1 MRKNKNSDENFTSLL
16 SAIERQAVAPDP
28 ELLKQLRERSAQE
41 FTTRASNLSAN
52 PPKSIRVAAMRSM
65 IMKSPWTRLA
75 AAAALV
81 IACVIGLS
89 LWRTTGSG
97 IALADV
103 LARVE
108 RVEKVKAY
116 GFKWTMKVSNDN
128 PNNPYNYEGHNT
140 DLISQEYGW
149 KHTYEERDPNG
160 GQRAFQETYFLPQKN
175 TRIEIIPGQ
184 KKYSRIEL
192 DDAYVQRQQ
201 KHDLE
206 SRDPLLYLRDILKYR
221 YESLGRSTIDGVEV
235 AGFRS
240 TDPNRLEGKWNPHF
254 EVKLWVDV
262 KTLLP
267 VRYEYDHFGQMGNK
281 KDHTR
286 LVIYDYQWDVPV
298 NAADFEPPVPDG
310 YTSWEIK
317 LPPNNEET
325 AIQGLKQCV
334 ELFGTYPERTTDI
347 YQRVKMVLS
356 GNRNGSL
363 PAGRLQEQTKGL
375 TEDEVKNK
383 LLIPIRGLERFTCRI
398 EWDGKDPA
406 YYGDRVTPKDPYRIL
421 MRWKVSDSEYRVIF
435 GDLHA
440 ETVSGKKLA
449 ELEAALP
456 KVEGGFE
463 SGVLH
468 PWRTYGNVTAQVVT
482 ELAGAT
488 VPENVIEG
496 KYCLFLDVAPGIAN
510 FWDAGLQSPGVA
522 FQKGKKYTL
531 SAFLKSK
538 KGPMQVYFKPELA
551 TDPWT
556 GYGEEMMTITEKWAE
571 YSVTTPVFEADVRPA
586 NLTFH
591 IGSAVGG
598 LWVDGVRLYE
608 GDYVPPPAEQ

>member
-1 MRKNKNSDENFTSLL
+1 MKATTQTEHLVAAFCAANKSSTCTSPEMDQRVLADVL
-16 SAIERQAVAPDP
+16 SAYKKPTTSKPAP
-28 ELLKQLRERSAQE
+28 AG
-41 FTTRASNLSAN
+41 TNLGR
-52 PPKSIRVAAMRSM
+52 I
-65 IMKSPWTRLA
+65 IMKSPLTKLA
-75 AAAALV
+75 VAAVVL
-81 IACVIGLS
+81 IACGIGLS
-89 LWRTTGSG
+89 LWKTTGSG

-108 RVEKVKAY
+108 KVKAY
-116 GFKWTMKVSNDN
+116 GFKLTVKVSNED
-128 PNNPYNYEGHNT
+128 PNKPYNYEGHST

-149 KHTYEERDPNG
+149 KDTYAEPDPNG
-160 GQRAFQETYFLPQKN
+160 GQGTFQETYFLPQKN
-175 TRIEIIPGQ
+175 TRIEIIPSQ

-192 DDAYVQRQQ
+192 DEVYVQRQQ
-201 KHDLE
+201 KRELGN
-206 SRDPLLYLRDILKYR
+206 RDPLSYLRNILKCK
-221 YESLGRSTIDGVEV
+221 YESLGRSTIAGIEV

-240 TDPNRLEGKWNPHF
+240 TDPNMSEGKWNPQF

-267 VRYEYDHFGQMGNK
+267 VRYEYEHFRQLGDNK

-286 LVIYDYQWDVPV
+286 LVIYDYRWDVPV
-298 NAADFEPPVPDG
+298 TAADFEPSVPEG

-317 LPPNNEET
+317 LPPNNEQT

-334 ELFGTYPERTTDI
+334 ELFGRYPERTTDI

-356 GNRNGSL
+356 GNRNAGL
-363 PAGRLQEQTKGL
+363 PAERLQEQTKGL
-375 TEDEVKNK
+375 AEDEIRNT

-398 EWDGKDPA
+398 EWDRKDPA
-406 YYGDRVTPKDPYRIL
+406 YYGKTVTPKDTDKVL
-421 MRWKVSDSEYRVIF
+421 LRWKVSENEYRVIF

-440 ETVSGKKLA
+440 ETVSAEKLA
-449 ELEAALP
+449 ELVAALP
-456 KVEGGFE
+456 KVDGGFE

-468 PWRTYGNVTAQVVT
+468 PWYAYGNVTARVVT

-488 VPENVIEG
+488 VPEKVIEG
-496 KYCLFLDVAPGIAN
+496 KYCLSLDVAPGIAN
-510 FWDAGLQSPGVA
+510 FWDAGLQYPGIIV

-538 KGPMQVYFKPELA
+538 KGDLQVNFKLGLDAE
-551 TDPWT
+551 PWT
-556 GYGEEMMTITEKWAE
+556 GYGEKMMTITEKWAE

-586 NLTFH
+586 SLEFH

-598 LWVDGVRLYE
+598 LWVDGVRFYE
-608 GDYVPPPAEQ
+608 GDYIPPAAGQ